1 MKIICPSIVKIRL
14 FNSSDSEQDENMLHR
29 TDVEVSI
36 TDEELKICNELN
48 SIRYSHRHNFTQVFN
63 QYQKLFQMILS

>member
-36 TDEELKICNELN
+36 TD
-48 SIRYSHRHNFTQVFN
+48 
-63 QYQKLFQMILS
+63 